1 MECLIG
7 SISLMQR
14 PYERTYNF
22 EEDDCKL
29 DSTKVYR
36 ASTMSGESSEI
47 IKFIW
52 KSYALPRVK
61 FFGRLLPQERI
72 QCKTNLF

>member
-7 SISLMQR
+7 LISLIQR
-14 PYERTYNF
+14 PYERTCSF

-36 ASTMSGESSEI
+36 ASTRLGESSEI
-47 IKFIW
+47 FKFIW
-52 KSYALPRVK
+52 KSYALPQVK
-61 FFGRLLPQERI
+61 FFS
-72 QCKTNLF
+72 